1 VASKSDDRTSV
12 PYAALDLIATATLF
26 VKQHYPACT
35 AAFLAGSVVA
45 GATTASSD
53 LDIVVIVPDEQP
65 RWMTL
70 IAFNW
75 PIEVFVLTPET
86 YRDAFARNVQHRRP
100 LLLTLCAG
108 GVVLVNRSD
117 LAQQVREE
125 AARLLVEGP
134 PPLTEGEIAEYRHE
148 LTWMRDDFAD
158 AVDLDEARM
167 MAPDLAVTATRVY
180 LAYHRHW
187 LGLGKWLLR
196 ELRAADADQARMFTQ
211 ALTAIYCKSD
221 KAPLLAFADEML
233 DLVGGLRFGGVS
245 GDW

>member
-1 VASKSDDRTSV
+1 MSANRTSV
-12 PYAALDLIATATLF
+12 SPAARDPIATATLF
-26 VKQHYPACT
+26 VKQHYPACAT
-35 AAFLAGSVVA
+35 AFLAGSVVA
-45 GATTASSD
+45 GTATASSD

-75 PIEVFVLTPET
+75 PIEVFILTPDG
-86 YRDAFARNVQHRRP
+86 YRDAFARNVQLRRP
-100 LLLTLCAG
+100 LLLALCAS
-108 GVVLVNRSD
+108 GVVLVDRAGV
-117 LAQQVREE
+117 AQQVREE
-125 AARLLVEGP
+125 AARLLAAGP
-134 PPLTEGEIAEYRHE
+134 PPLTEEEIAACRHE

-167 MAPDLAVTATRVY
+167 MAPDLAVTAARVY

-196 ELRAADADQARMFTQ
+196 ELRAADADRARMFTQ
-211 ALTAIYCKSD
+211 ALTAIHCKGE

-233 DLVGGLRFGGVS
+233 DLVGGPRFGGVS
-245 GDW
+245 GEW